1 MSITKKILEFVV
13 KNKGANKSLDDT
25 KNKTSEVTQETEKL
39 NSATGKTPKL
49 LKAVGGGL
57 KVMGTAFKALGIGI
71 VVALVAQLT
80 KSLMK
85 NQAVIDVFNKVLT
98 TLDVIFGSV
107 VDVLVSAFDSLK
119 ENTKQFDAL
128 KAVVMGLL
136 TIALTPL
143 KLTFFAIK
151 LAIQET
157 RLAWEKSFLGSGD
170 ASTIETLNKSIDETT
185 TSIKK
190 VGTDAEQATKDI
202 KDNVGEAANGIV
214 GLVKNT
220 VDGISDIDIAAST
233 AAADRLVELRKNAEL
248 AEATLQGSIEQYDI
262 LVEKERQIR
271 DDVSLTIE
279 SRKEANKEVG
289 KLLAEQ
295 AAQETKLANIRVA
308 AAQAEIDAGDT
319 TIEAQKAL
327 ILAKNEVIAVEAR
340 VNGQL
345 SEQRVN
351 REALLQEE
359 RDSLAALKQIGL
371 DKTQLAN
378 SEAQQ
383 LFTDRKQQIERTI
396 SSEIEK
402 NELLKLA
409 QQDLNNSLQE
419 IEKENQ
425 NELAKIKEEF
435 LPEDEKGLSDAEI
448 FEAERSR
455 KREQFAIKLADERI
469 ELEERNKLLAEF
481 DALTDKGREEN
492 AKADAERQ
500 KAARSLEVDLATKA
514 VSAIAGVLGEGNKI
528 GQGLAAAS
536 ALMNTYQGITAA
548 LKDPTMPSTFAR
560 IAAAV
565 SVGIQGFAAVK
576 SILSTDPSG
585 SNVNAGSASTGARV
599 SPTFSNIDAP
609 VGADELD
616 TLPTQVYVTSEE
628 VSSQQALDRQR
639 QRNRRF

>member
-107 VDVLVSAFDSLK
+107 VNVLVSAFDSLK

-565 SVGIQGFAAVK
+565 GVGIQGFAAVK

>member
-107 VDVLVSAFDSLK
+107 ADVLVSAFNSLK

-143 KLTFFAIK
+143 KLTFLAIK
-151 LAIQET
+151 LGIQET

-170 ASTIETLNKSIDETT
+170 ASTIETLNKSIDETK

-190 VGTDAEQATKDI
+190 VGTDAEQAAKDI

-271 DDVSLTIE
+271 DDVSLTITE
-279 SRKEANKEVG
+279 RKKANEEVG
-289 KLLAEQ
+289 RLLAEQ
-295 AAQETKLANIRVA
+295 AAKETKLANMRVA

-319 TIEAQKAL
+319 TVEAQKAL
-327 ILAKNEVIAVEAR
+327 ITAKNEVIAVEAR
-340 VNGQL
+340 ITGQL
-345 SEQRVN
+345 SEQKTE

-359 RDSLAALKQIGL
+359 KDSLAELKKIGL
-371 DKTQLAN
+371 DKTQLAKN
-378 SEAQQ
+378 EAQQ

-396 SSEIEK
+396 TSEKEK
-402 NELLKLA
+402 NQLIKNA
-409 QQDLNNSLQE
+409 KKDLDASLQE

-455 KREQFAIKLADERI
+455 KREQFAIKLADEKV
-469 ELEERNKLLAEF
+469 ELEERQKLLKEF
-481 DALTDKGREEN
+481 DAKTDKGREDN

-565 SVGIQGFAAVK
+565 GVGIQGFAAVK